1 MLSVEF
7 VIFMLTVIII
17 TITNPTLG
25 LTALMLNVATNFIAL
40 RDVLLNVVGPNVVA
54 PNQTLLMHQAMK
66 R

>member
-1 MLSVEF
+1 
-7 VIFMLTVIII
+7 
-17 TITNPTLG
+17 
-25 LTALMLNVATNFIAL
+25 MLNVATNFIAL